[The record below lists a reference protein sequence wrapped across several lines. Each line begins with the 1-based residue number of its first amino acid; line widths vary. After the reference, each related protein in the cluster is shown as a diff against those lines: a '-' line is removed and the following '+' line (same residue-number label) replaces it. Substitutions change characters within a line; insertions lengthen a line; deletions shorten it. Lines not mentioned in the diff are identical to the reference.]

1 MRSKIRLFEFVLFMS
16 YACAS
21 ATPSSASYDVS
32 TNVLTVN
39 FSESVSTENVLLGRI
54 TITDGSNSYTLT
66 GGTLPDSSYYTNSL
80 AISLVYGTVIDQLEQ
95 AIFGSTQNIELW
107 GIEPNPINSR
117 NAAISEAIKR
127 IKSKWYCSFK
137 RTIFNFLSNSILYL

>member
-16 YACAS
+16 YACAA

-66 GGTLPDSSYYTNSL
+66 GSTLLDSSYYTNSL

-95 AIFGSTQNIELW
+95 TIFGSTQNIELW
-107 GIEPNPINSR
+107 GNTTTQVDEID
-117 NAAISEAIKR
+117 
-127 IKSKWYCSFK
+127 
-137 RTIFNFLSNSILYL
+137 

>member
-16 YACAS
+16 YACAA

-95 AIFGSTQNIELW
+95 TIFGSTQNVELW
-107 GIEPNPINSR
+107 GNTTAQVDEIE
-117 NAAISEAIKR
+117 
-127 IKSKWYCSFK
+127 SFDLAK
-137 RTIFNFLSNSILYL
+137 MQIMPKVIPQLFP